1 MQQDVYVHLFGRPLA
16 AHLLYHHSSCD
27 GVTIAH
33 DSQSTA
39 GSLIM
44 ANQQKSFVL
53 DENDKF
59 FICGELAV
67 LIVGSGA
74 AGDERRHPA
83 ASSIYEPTTR
93 LIMAKRLTTED
104 FISRARQKHGD
115 KYIYD
120 IINVF
125 IAMFLPGA
133 RNEVFRGES
142 FCHD

>member
-74 AGDERRHPA
+74 AGDERYAKQFMRRA
-83 ASSIYEPTTR
+83 VDD
-93 LIMAKRLTTED
+93 IMEMPGELD
-104 FISRARQKHGD
+104 FT
-115 KYIYD
+115 
-120 IINVF
+120 
-125 IAMFLPGA
+125 
-133 RNEVFRGES
+133 
-142 FCHD
+142 